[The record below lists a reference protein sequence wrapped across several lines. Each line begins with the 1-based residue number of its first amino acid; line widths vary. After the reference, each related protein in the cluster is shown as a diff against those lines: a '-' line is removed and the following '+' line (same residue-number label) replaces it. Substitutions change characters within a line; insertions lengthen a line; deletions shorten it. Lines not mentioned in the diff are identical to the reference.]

1 MTSTPLH
8 DPQRTGLRARRL
20 LPRLAAAAAVVALA
34 VPLAAC
40 SAGAADASGTAS
52 GTAAG
57 SATGATSRT
66 SEPAPPAAP
75 QRQPGGHSLTQD
87 DVDAWLDGALGSALQ
102 TTGIPGATV
111 SVVSDGQL
119 LTARGYGLADTGTD
133 GDPTRPVD
141 PDDTLFRIGSVSKV
155 VSATA
160 IMQLVEAGKL
170 DLDADVQQYLDF
182 DLDTP
187 EGAITL
193 RHLLTH
199 TAGFEE
205 VIAGLIG
212 TPGSEQTLR
221 EAVTTAPPAQVY
233 EPGTTPAYSNYG
245 ATLAGYVAERV
256 SGKPFAELVQEQV
269 LERAGMTSSTF
280 EQPLPE
286 DLQARL
292 AKGYPD
298 DSAPSVPTEVV
309 NAAPAGAMS
318 ATATDM
324 ARFMLAH
331 LGDLPAEQSLL
342 EPATLDEMH
351 RPALGADQLG
361 TLAVG
366 QRMDLGFFD
375 DSTPGVP
382 AFGHD
387 GDTTVFHSAMRMFP
401 EADAGIFVSFNAS
414 GRTPTATLDLR
425 TTLLQGFADRYLRD
439 ASAEADLAGTGADTV
454 AAAADPSRDGSAA
467 RDAGPSSATSD
478 GSDETAGGAGQLDS
492 AAAAAAMA
500 GTYTSSRSPVT
511 NPGALLA
518 LSGQTTIVPRSDG
531 TIAVTPKPLSTT
543 TGVYEL
549 VDEHLWR
556 EVGGDAVL
564 ATRTAGEGDRTGA
577 GADDADATVQAISWG
592 ASFTMLRAQP
602 WQVASTALPLVL
614 AAVAVLLVSVVAW
627 PTAALVG
634 LGRRTGRRDLVAAR
648 RPETGR
654 RRRALLLS
662 RLGQASV
669 LLALVGWAIT
679 AVQAMAFQEVSAGSM
694 RVLQVFQLLGVVA
707 IVPAAVAAVQ
717 AVRERRGWASVTGRV
732 LVVAALVVLA
742 VFAVTWR
749 LLSPSVSF

>member
-1 MTSTPLH
+1 T
-8 DPQRTGLRARRL
+8 
-20 LPRLAAAAAVVALA
+20 
-34 VPLAAC
+34 
-40 SAGAADASGTAS
+40 
-52 GTAAG
+52 GTAA
-57 SATGATSRT
+57 SATSPTTA
-66 SEPAPPAAP
+66 PAPPAAP
-75 QRQPGGHSLTQD
+75 QHQPGGHSLTQG

-111 SVVSDGQL
+111 SVVSDGQV

-133 GDPTRPVD
+133 GDPARPVD

-160 IMQLVEAGKL
+160 IMQLVEQGEL

-187 EGAITL
+187 KGAITL

-212 TPGSEQTLR
+212 TPGSEKTLR
-221 EAVTTAPPAQVY
+221 EAVTAAPPAQVY
-233 EPGTTPAYSNYG
+233 APGTTPAYSNYG

-269 LERAGMTSSTF
+269 LDRAGMTSSSF
-280 EQPLPE
+280 AQPLPA
-286 DLQARL
+286 DLDARL

-318 ATATDM
+318 ATASDM

-387 GDTTVFHSAMRMFP
+387 GDTQVFHSAMRMFP
-401 EADAGIFVSFNAS
+401 ESDAGIFVSFNAS

-439 ASAEADLAGTGADTV
+439 ASAEADLAGTGADSV
-454 AAAADPSRDGSAA
+454 AAAADPSRDGSAD
-467 RDAGPSSATSD
+467 RDAAPSSTTSP
-478 GSDETAGGAGQLDS
+478 GSDETEGGARQLDS

-531 TIAVTPKPLSTT
+531 TIAVTPKPLATT

-556 EVGGDAVL
+556 EVGGDSLL
-564 ATRTAGEGDRTGA
+564 ATRTDGDS
-577 GADDADATVQAISWG
+577 DDADATVQAISWG

-602 WQVASTALPLVL
+602 WQVASTALPSVI

-662 RLGQASV
+662 RIGQVAT
-669 LLALVGWAIT
+669 LLALAGWAVV
-679 AVQAMAFQEVSAGSM
+679 AGQAMSFVDVSAGSI
-694 RVLQVFQLLGVVA
+694 RVVQVLQLVGVVA

-732 LVVAALVVLA
+732 LVVVALVVLA